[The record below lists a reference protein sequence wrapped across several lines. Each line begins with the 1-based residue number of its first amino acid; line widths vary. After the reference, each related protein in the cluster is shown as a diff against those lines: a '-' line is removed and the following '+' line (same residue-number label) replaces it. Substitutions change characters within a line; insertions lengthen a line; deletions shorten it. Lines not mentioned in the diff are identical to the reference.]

1 LTGPTKWRN
10 KRPYRNRKISK
21 LGYMN
26 FLKTTLLFASFLLFT
41 QISCAQKQGGYATMR
56 VFDCNKGVGMGSGY
70 LTARVFIVYEDS
82 TTEDIPILPYSEKN
96 ELLNLK
102 KINSII
108 NGLKNKG
115 YFLIS
120 QYTTG
125 DQGNLISDYTFLK
138 QR

>member
-1 LTGPTKWRN
+1 
-10 KRPYRNRKISK
+10 
-21 LGYMN
+21 MN
-26 FLKTTLLFASFLLFT
+26 FLKAIFLFAAVFMLT
-41 QISCAQKQGGYATMR
+41 QFALAQQQGGYATMR
-56 VFDCNKGVGMGSGY
+56 VFDCNKGVSMGSGY
-70 LTARVFIVYEDS
+70 LAARVFIVYEDS

-96 ELLNLK
+96 ELANLK
-102 KINSII
+102 KINAII
-108 NGLKNKG
+108 NGLKAKG

>member
-1 LTGPTKWRN
+1 
-10 KRPYRNRKISK
+10 
-21 LGYMN
+21 MD
-26 FLKTTLLFASFLLFT
+26 FLKVTIVFASVFLLS
-41 QISCAQKQGGYATMR
+41 ICSYAQKPGGYATMR

-96 ELLNLK
+96 ELSNLK

-108 NGLKNKG
+108 NGLKQKG

-138 QR
+138 QN

>member
-1 LTGPTKWRN
+1 
-10 KRPYRNRKISK
+10 
-21 LGYMN
+21 MN
-26 FLKTTLLFASFLLFT
+26 FLKIVLVLSAVFMLSQFT
-41 QISCAQKQGGYATMR
+41 HAQKPGGYATMR

-108 NGLKNKG
+108 NGLKAKG

>member
-1 LTGPTKWRN
+1 MHIL
-10 KRPYRNRKISK
+10 KII
-21 LGYMN
+21 
-26 FLKTTLLFASFLLFT
+26 LLSAIVF
-41 QISCAQKQGGYATMR
+41 ISAGFIKAQQPGGYATMR
-56 VFDCNKGVGMGSGY
+56 VFDCNKGVSMGSGY
-70 LTARVFIVYEDS
+70 LAARIFIVYEDS

-102 KINSII
+102 KVNSVINH
-108 NGLKNKG
+108 LKQKG

-138 QR
+138 QH

>member
-1 LTGPTKWRN
+1 
-10 KRPYRNRKISK
+10 
-21 LGYMN
+21 MN
-26 FLKTTLLFASFLLFT
+26 FLKVIFLLGAMSMFAA
-41 QISCAQKQGGYATMR
+41 SVHAQQPGGYATMR

-102 KINSII
+102 KVNQII
-108 NGLKNKG
+108 NKLKSKG

-125 DQGNLISDYTFLK
+125 EQGNLVSDYTFLK